1 MALRAGYYGVK
12 RFLRNK
18 LETIAGTYDDTIKS
32 LFPRSEQAVLGAKN
46 FLPITLA
53 ELKSLNPEGTWSD
66 NVYTNANV
74 TYTCTVENGYVTKI
88 SLSGTANA
96 TNQLRINDRNR
107 KDYVLEKGTYVLN
120 GCPVSGSTNS
130 YYITASKNKVWDNPS
145 SGFDAL
151 GNDVGSGFTYTLS
164 EHAQLGISIQIA
176 NGTNTS
182 GLEFKPMISF
192 DGGEYAPYAMT
203 NKELTNSAADQKTA
217 INAIITAAT
226 GAADF
231 AAFKTAMGAIT
242 PVTRS
247 LSLTKKDITEEV
259 KEDVET
265 EKTVTKKRTTKKTE
279 EV

>member
-32 LFPRSEQAVLGAKN
+32 LFPRSEQALLGAKN
-46 FLPITLA
+46 LA
-53 ELKSLNPEGTWSD
+53 VN
-66 NVYTNANV
+66 NAGNLTINGI
-74 TYTCTVENGYVTKI
+74 TYTKNSDYKIVATGTASGGNGNYKITVPVKAGKYRCSGCPSGGSSSTYRIAVNAGDSGSGTNKGFDTGNGLEVTIDTDTNIFLFLDVYNGY
-88 SLSGTANA
+88 TANNLVFEPMIRLA
-96 TNQLRINDRNR
+96 SDP
-107 KDYVLEKGTYVLN
+107 DDTYV
-120 GCPVSGSTNS
+120 
-130 YYITASKNKVWDNPS
+130 
-145 SGFDAL
+145 
-151 GNDVGSGFTYTLS
+151 
-164 EHAQLGISIQIA
+164 
-176 NGTNTS
+176 
-182 GLEFKPMISF
+182 
-192 DGGEYAPYAMT
+192 PYAMT
-203 NKELTNSAADQKTA
+203 NRELTNSAADQKTA

-247 LSLTKKDITEEV
+247 LSLTKEDITEEV
-259 KEDVET
+259 KEDVEP

>member
-1 MALRAGYYGVK
+1 M
-12 RFLRNK
+12 
-18 LETIAGTYDDTIKS
+18 
-32 LFPRSEQAVLGAKN
+32 
-46 FLPITLA
+46 A

-88 SLSGTANA
+88 SLSGTTNA
-96 TNQLRINDRNR
+96 TNQLRIKDRNR

-176 NGTNTS
+176 NGINTS

-203 NKELTNSAADQKTA
+203 NKELTDNKVDKNVRTLSSSDDLDNITEVGFYSAST
-217 INAIITAAT
+217 
-226 GAADF
+226 
-231 AAFKTAMGAIT
+231 
-242 PVTRS
+242 
-247 LSLTKKDITEEV
+247 SLTNAPESASYFNMIVMVAPESGVIRQVIFSASGAGTCMYIRTKSGEWKSWV
-259 KEDVET
+259 KFT
-265 EKTVTKKRTTKKTE
+265 GTV
-279 EV
+279 VS